1 MQKVNHL
8 QRVCPAAQDGLRVFE
23 EQLRDCFLPA
33 LTGQTYLSEEF
44 RSLLLLPTKL
54 GGVGILPPSL
64 RSGPSL
70 HASRSS
76 TRHLVDAQL
85 GRIEDFDLLLHK
97 ELGKEGRAELAAR
110 TSDLCATR
118 RIELDAHLPE
128 SIPTA
133 RSRLDLTWLP
143 DHLKPESCWLS
154 QLPLFHKGFAL
165 TAIEFRDGLALR
177 YGYEPPDVPALCT
190 CDDSTP
196 FSRAH
201 AFACRKGGHIVARH
215 NSIQR
220 ALDNIA
226 AAAFPKKVRNEP
238 WIRRPSDGEPTGLR
252 ADLGIA
258 NFDDTDGRDM
268 LLDVRITDMD
278 GQSNLKIGAPRA
290 ILAKHEAEKLR
301 KYRLPVANAGATF
314 KPFVMGADGTL
325 GLQAAEIMMVMA
337 KNLANKEWK
346 LRDQLH
352 LTGPYCWIYNRLSF
366 AIIRASSSCMRG
378 YRRTDF
384 APMVYYDYVYWR
396 PSIGV

>member
-23 EQLRDCFLPA
+23 DQLRDCFLPA

-76 TRHLVDAQL
+76 TRQLVDAQL
-85 GRIEDFDLLLHK
+85 GRVDDFDLLLHK

-110 TSDLCATR
+110 TSELCAAR
-118 RIELDAHLPE
+118 RIELDARLPE
-128 SIPTA
+128 SIRTA
-133 RSRLDLTWLP
+133 LSRLELTWLP
-143 DHLKPESCWLS
+143 DYLKPESCWLS
-154 QLPLFHKGFAL
+154 QLLLFHEGFAL

-177 YGYEPPDVPALCT
+177 YGYEPPDAPALCS
-190 CDDSTP
+190 CDDSPP
-196 FSRAH
+196 FLRAH

-215 NSIQR
+215 NSLQR
-220 ALDNIA
+220 ALGNIA

-238 WIRRPSDGEPTGLR
+238 CIPRRPSDGDPTGLR

-278 GQSNLKIGAPRA
+278 GPSNLKIGAPRA

-301 KYRLPVANAGATF
+301 KYRLPVANAGATL

-337 KNLANKEWK
+337 KNLAKEWTL

-352 LTGPYCWIYNRLSF
+352 LSGP
-366 AIIRASSSCMRG
+366 
-378 YRRTDF
+378 
-384 APMVYYDYVYWR
+384 
-396 PSIGV
+396 